1 MSLRNPLQKMSKS
14 APDPRSRIS
23 ISDTSDQISTKI
35 RSAVTDSIPT
45 ITYDPIARPGV
56 ANLIVILASVTD
68 SEISDVAGSYEGKDH
83 ATLKRD
89 VSDAVEAKLG
99 SIRERFERLRADEA
113 WLDEVAKVGVRR
125 AREKADVT
133 MEEVKRTIGLDPF

>member
-23 ISDTSDQISTKI
+23 LSDTSEQITSKI

-45 ITYDPIARPGV
+45 ITYDPQSRPGV
-56 ANLIVILASVTD
+56 ANLLTILASVTD
-68 SEISDVAGSYEGKDH
+68 EALDEVARRYEGKDH
-83 ATLKRD
+83 ATLKGD
-89 VSDAVEAKLG
+89 VSEAVEEKIRP
-99 SIRERFERLRADEA
+99 IRERFEWLRDDGA

-125 AREKADVT
+125 AREKAVKT